1 MGKYL
6 KDYQISK
13 YSDEEPKVSKRPK
26 KFKDK
31 EDAKIP
37 PKKKFKRWRDES

>member
-13 YSDEEPKVSKRPK
+13 YSDEEPKVSKKPK
-26 KFKDK
+26 KFEDK
-31 EDAKIP
+31 EDVKSS
-37 PKKKFKRWRDES
+37 KKKFKR